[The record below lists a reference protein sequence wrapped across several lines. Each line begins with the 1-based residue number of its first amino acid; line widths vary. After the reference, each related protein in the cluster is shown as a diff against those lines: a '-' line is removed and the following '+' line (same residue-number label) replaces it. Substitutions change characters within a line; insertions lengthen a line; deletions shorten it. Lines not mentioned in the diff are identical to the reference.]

1 MLLLFWL
8 LQIPTGEDDEE
19 VLLVLRAKLFR
30 YDHSTDP
37 KEWKERGTGKNRNDV
52 TELSVTW
59 CWNKK

>member
-1 MLLLFWL
+1 M

-52 TELSVTW
+52 TELSVT
-59 CWNKK
+59 